1 MHKSQAKRQL
11 GSSTRPHT
19 CIWHQLQQKPRKK
32 NSPYSRADAQA
43 APGRGAGRE
52 AEVGTPSR
60 SLPSPWCRAERLYPR
75 DVAPGRGAGKEA
87 EVGTSE
93 DNQELLGAARRESA
107 RIGWRRGR
115 RCRIADR
122 LEEKGLEPRD
132 WRVGMARLLEQ
143 SAAADDSR
151 CWRPAPSLFTSLLPS
166 LIQNPHRRADTSR
179 REV

>member
-1 MHKSQAKRQL
+1 MQ
-11 GSSTRPHT
+11 
-19 CIWHQLQQKPRKK
+19 
-32 NSPYSRADAQA
+32 SRAPVYPTPGDA

-52 AEVGTPSR
+52 AEVG
-60 SLPSPWCRAERLYPR
+60 
-75 DVAPGRGAGKEA
+75 GKEA

-93 DNQELLGAARRESA
+93 NQELLGAAGRESA

-132 WRVGMARLLEQ
+132 WRVGTARLLEQ
-143 SAAADDSR
+143 SPATEDSR

-166 LIQNPHRRADTSR
+166 LVQNPRPED
-179 REV
+179 